1 LERQMRHSG
10 AHVDVSK
17 ARANSSAHGDER
29 TLPFAERLT
38 CSISDAC
45 QATGISR
52 AKMYLLL
59 SSGSVSSTTVGRR
72 RLVHV
77 RSLKALLKEE

>member
-1 LERQMRHSG
+1 MTGSETGPDAASRR
-10 AHVDVSK
+10 AEVSNK
-17 ARANSSAHGDER
+17 ADGKAMPFGD
-29 TLPFAERLT
+29 RLT
-38 CSISDAC
+38 CTISDAC

-77 RSLKALLKEE
+77 RSLKTLLKEE

>member
-1 LERQMRHSG
+1 MTGSG
-10 AHVDVSK
+10 HDAAPLRAEVANKGEAK
-17 ARANSSAHGDER
+17 AV
-29 TLPFAERLT
+29 PFAERLT
-38 CSISDAC
+38 CTISDAC

-72 RLVHV
+72 RLIHV
-77 RSLKALLKEE
+77 RSLKTLLKEE